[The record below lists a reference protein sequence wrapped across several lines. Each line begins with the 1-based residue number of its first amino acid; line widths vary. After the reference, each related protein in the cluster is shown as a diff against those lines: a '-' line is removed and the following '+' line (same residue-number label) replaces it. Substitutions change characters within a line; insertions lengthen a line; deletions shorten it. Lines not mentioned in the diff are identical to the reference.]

1 MTKKLRL
8 AAGCAA
14 LVFVLFLVCSAF
26 LSCFLFAH
34 DCCGDDCPVCL
45 CISHS
50 RDTLRLLC
58 LCVCAVLSAN
68 AVLCLCRAV
77 SAGVFSCSEVS
88 LVSLKVKLS
97 D

>member
-50 RDTLRLLC
+50 RDTLRLFC
-58 LCVCAVLSAN
+58 LCVCAVLSAG
-68 AVLCLCRAV
+68 AALCLCRAV
-77 SAGVFSCSEVS
+77 STGVFDSGKVS